1 MVTYFYGTGSSSVS
15 YLGRPMWSRAIK
27 TTQGHSPSYTHVRKS
42 KHHKTKKQIDF
53 SIPECDVSVAMVE
66 SHDSVAT
73 GKSDLSVATVKSHL
87 SVSTGK
93 ILAATP

>member
-1 MVTYFYGTGSSSVS
+1 
-15 YLGRPMWSRAIK
+15 MWSRAIK
-27 TTQGHSPSYTHVRKS
+27 ATEGHSPSHNIRKS
-42 KHHKTKKQIDF
+42 KHQKAKKQIDF
-53 SIPECDVSVAMVE
+53 SIPECNVSVAMVE

-73 GKSDLSVATVKSHL
+73 GKSDLSVATVKNHL

>member
-15 YLGRPMWSRAIK
+15 YLGRLMWSRAIK
-27 TTQGHSPSYTHVRKS
+27 ATKGHSTSYNIRKS
-42 KHHKTKKQIDF
+42 KHQKAKKQIDF